1 MTVKGDVASHK
12 SDPIVAPTSQEKK
25 EQGKHSTR
33 LISDR
38 LVLCVRRRGATTT
51 FTRTRLRLAFPTNDH
66 HVLM

>member
-1 MTVKGDVASHK
+1 MDKERWREMTVKGDVASHK

-38 LVLCVRRRGATTT
+38 LVLCVRT
-51 FTRTRLRLAFPTNDH
+51 
-66 HVLM
+66 